1 MKTVKEVS
9 EITGVSIRTLR
20 YYDEIGLLKPAGL
33 TEAGYRLYDNA
44 AIERLQEIMF
54 YRELEI
60 PLIDIKEILE
70 DPDHDR
76 EQVLLTQK
84 RLLERKRNRLNGII
98 ELISDMAKGV
108 NTMSFEAFT
117 DGDVKKIFE
126 HSLELQGEDSIQS
139 IIERFGSIEAF
150 REEFS
155 KNLKDEKISSH
166 LIKIYGSKEKAVEA
180 SLQAAGD
187 REGLKKQQDEID
199 EVYRQ
204 FALAMEKD
212 DQDLAGDAVEKLAE
226 SYKAMFRLDNA
237 RYLLLEVAKDYL
249 NHSQLEAATDSQY
262 GDGVTQYIGH
272 AIELYYGVTVNG
284 SHENKLGL
292 DFA

>member
-20 YYDEIGLLKPAGL
+20 YCDEIGLLKPAGL

-60 PLIDIKEILE
+60 PLIDIKKILE

-117 DGDVKKIFE
+117 DEDVKKIFE

-155 KNLKDEKISSH
+155 KNLKDEKMSSH

-187 REGLKKQQDEID
+187 REGLK
-199 EVYRQ
+199 
-204 FALAMEKD
+204 
-212 DQDLAGDAVEKLAE
+212 
-226 SYKAMFRLDNA
+226 N
-237 RYLLLEVAKDYL
+237 EVAKDYL